1 MMMNWDQ
8 RTNEHVDLSVIVPVG
23 NRVDDLDELHRSYV
37 RGLDE
42 LGLRYELVYVID
54 GPRQAER
61 ATLVRSGASAK
72 IVQLN
77 RAFGEASAL
86 MAGFAHCRG
95 AQILT
100 LPAYFQIEAEDIR
113 KLVAAGEG
121 VDFIVACRSPRRG
134 GWFERAR
141 RQGFH
146 KLLRFVTGSVFRDL
160 GCSVRLFDRRV
171 LEEITVYGDQHRLL
185 PLLAANQ
192 GFTVREVEVRQS
204 PRDDFRGNYRVRD
217 YVHRALDLFTVF
229 FLVRFTKKPLRFFGM
244 IGSALVGLA
253 VIFLA
258 VLLAQRLL
266 FNDALADR
274 PALLLT
280 SLMLVVGVQIFALGL
295 LGELIIFT
303 HARDLRE
310 YKVAEIVDV
319 GNSAPA
325 APEQRKPSYVPRS
338 SSG

>member
-1 MMMNWDQ
+1 MMMNRDL
-8 RTNEHVDLSVIVPVG
+8 RTNEPVELSVIIPVG
-23 NRVDDLDELHRSYV
+23 SRVDDLDELHRSYV
-37 RGLDE
+37 RGLDDA
-42 LGLRYELVYVID
+42 GLRYEIVYVID

-61 ATLVRSGASAK
+61 ATLARSGVSAK

-77 RAFGEASAL
+77 RTFGEASAL

-95 AQILT
+95 AKILT
-100 LPAYFQIEAEDIR
+100 LPAYFQIEAADIG
-113 KLVAAGEG
+113 KVLAAGES
-121 VDFIVACRSPRRG
+121 VDFVVACRVPRRG
-134 GWFERAR
+134 GWFEIVR
-141 RQGFH
+141 RRGFH
-146 KLLRFVTGSVFRDL
+146 KLLKVVTGSVFRDL

-171 LEEITVYGDQHRLL
+171 LEEVTVYGDQHRLL

-192 GFTVREVEVRQS
+192 GFSVREVEVRQS
-204 PRDDFRGNYRVRD
+204 PRDDFRGTYRVRD

-244 IGSALVGLA
+244 IGSGLVGLA
-253 VIFLA
+253 VILLA
-258 VLLAQRLL
+258 VLVLQRLL
-266 FNDALADR
+266 FNDPLADR

-310 YKVAEIVDV
+310 YKVAEIIEA
-319 GNSAPA
+319 GNSTPA
-325 APEQRKPSYVPRS
+325 APEQRKASLMPRS

>member
-1 MMMNWDQ
+1 MMMNRDL
-8 RTNEHVDLSVIVPVG
+8 RMNEPIDLSVIIPVG
-23 NRVDDLDELHRSYV
+23 NRVDDLEDLHRSYV
-37 RGLDE
+37 RGLDA
-42 LGLRYELVYVID
+42 LNLPYEIVYVID

-61 ATLVRSGASAK
+61 ATLVRGGVKAK

-95 AQILT
+95 AKILT

-113 KLVAAGEG
+113 TIVAAGES
-121 VDFIVACRSPRRG
+121 VDFVVACRSPRRG
-134 GWFERAR
+134 GWFERVR

-146 KLLRFVTGSVFRDL
+146 KLLQFVTGSVFHDL
-160 GCSVRLFDRRV
+160 GCSARLFDRRV
-171 LEEITVYGDQHRLL
+171 LEEVTVYGDQHRLL

-192 GFTVREVEVRQS
+192 GFSVREVEVRQS
-204 PRDDFRGNYRVRD
+204 PRDEFRGSYRVRD

-253 VIFLA
+253 VIVLA
-258 VLLAQRLL
+258 VLLFQRLL
-266 FNDALADR
+266 FNEPLADR

-280 SLMLVVGVQIFALGL
+280 SLILVVGVQIFALGL

-319 GNSAPA
+319 GSAPA
-325 APEQRKPSYVPRS
+325 APEQRKQSYAPRS

>member
-1 MMMNWDQ
+1 MNRDQ
-8 RTNEHVDLSVIVPVG
+8 RTNEPIDLSVIVPVG

-37 RGLDE
+37 RGLDDV
-42 LGLRYELVYVID
+42 GLRFEIVYVID
-54 GPRQAER
+54 GPMQAER
-61 ATLVRSGASAK
+61 ATLVRNGVSAK

-77 RAFGEASAL
+77 RTFGEASAL
-86 MAGFAHCRG
+86 MAGFSHCRG
-95 AQILT
+95 AKILT
-100 LPAYFQIEAEDIR
+100 LPAYFQIEAEDIG
-113 KLVAAGEG
+113 KVTAAGES
-121 VDFIVACRSPRRG
+121 VDFVVACRSPRRG
-134 GWFERAR
+134 GWFERIR

-146 KLLRFVTGSVFRDL
+146 KLLQFVTGSEFRDL

-171 LEEITVYGDQHRLL
+171 LEEVTVYGDQHRLL

-192 GFTVREVEVRQS
+192 GFSVREVEVRQS
-204 PRDDFRGNYRVRD
+204 PRDEFRGSYRVRD

-253 VIFLA
+253 VIILA
-258 VLLAQRLL
+258 VLLLQRLL
-266 FNDALADR
+266 FNAALADR

>member
-1 MMMNWDQ
+1 MMMNRDQ
-8 RTNEHVDLSVIVPVG
+8 RTNEPVDLSVIIPVG
-23 NRVDDLDELHRSYV
+23 NRVDELDELHRSYV
-37 RGLDE
+37 HGLDE
-42 LGLRYELVYVID
+42 IGRRYEIVYVID

-61 ATLVRSGASAK
+61 ATLARNGVVAK

-95 AQILT
+95 AKILT
-100 LPAYFQIEAEDIR
+100 LPAYFQIEGDDLG
-113 KLVAAGEG
+113 KVVAAGDS
-121 VDFIVACRSPRRG
+121 VDFVVACRSPRRG
-134 GWFERAR
+134 GWFERVR
-141 RQGFH
+141 RAGFH
-146 KLLRFVTGSVFRDL
+146 KLLQFVTGSEFRDL

-171 LEEITVYGDQHRLL
+171 LEEVTVYGDQHRLL
-185 PLLAANQ
+185 PLLATNQ
-192 GFTVREVEVRQS
+192 GFSVREIEVRQS
-204 PRDDFRGNYRVRD
+204 PRDEFRGRYRVRD

-266 FNDALADR
+266 FNEPLADR

-310 YKVAEIVDV
+310 YKVAEIIDV
-319 GNSAPA
+319 GSSTPA
-325 APEQRKPSYVPRS
+325 VPEQRKPAYVPRS

>member
-1 MMMNWDQ
+1 MMMNRDQ
-8 RTNEHVDLSVIVPVG
+8 RIDEHVELSVIIPVG
-23 NRVDDLDELHRSYV
+23 ERVDDLDELNRSYV
-37 RGLDE
+37 RGLDDV
-42 LGLRYELVYVID
+42 GSRYEIVYVMD
-54 GPRQAER
+54 GPRQPER
-61 ATLVRSGASAK
+61 ATLVRNGVSAK

-95 AQILT
+95 AKILT
-100 LPAYFQIEAEDIR
+100 LPAYFQIEAEDIH
-113 KLVAAGEG
+113 KVIAAGES
-121 VDFIVACRSPRRG
+121 VDFVAACRSPRRG

-146 KLLRFVTGSVFRDL
+146 RFLQFVTGSVFHDL

-171 LEEITVYGDQHRLL
+171 LEEVTVYGDQHRLL
-185 PLLAANQ
+185 PLLASNQ
-192 GFTVREVEVRQS
+192 GFSVREVEVRQS
-204 PRDDFRGNYRVRD
+204 PRDDFRGTYRLRD
-217 YVHRALDLFTVF
+217 YVHRVLDLFTVF

-244 IGSALVGLA
+244 IGSTLVALA
-253 VIFLA
+253 VILLV

-266 FNDALADR
+266 FDVALSDR

-310 YKVAEIVDV
+310 YKVAEIVEVDS
-319 GNSAPA
+319 SAPA

>member
-1 MMMNWDQ
+1 M
-8 RTNEHVDLSVIVPVG
+8 NEHVDLSVIVPVG
-23 NRVDDLDELHRSYV
+23 GRVDDLDELHRSYV
-37 RGLDE
+37 RGLDD
-42 LGLRYELVYVID
+42 LGLRYELLYVID
-54 GPRQAER
+54 GPMHAQR
-61 ATLVRSGASAK
+61 AALVRAGASAK

-86 MAGFAHCRG
+86 MAGFAHCQG
-95 AQILT
+95 AKILT
-100 LPAYFQIEAEDIR
+100 LPAYFQIESDDIR
-113 KLVAAGEG
+113 KLIAAGED
-121 VDFIVACRSPRRG
+121 VDFVVACRSPRRG
-134 GWFERAR
+134 GWFERVR

-146 KLLRFVTGSVFRDL
+146 KLLQFVTGSVFRDL

-171 LEEITVYGDQHRLL
+171 LEEVTVYGDQHRLL
-185 PLLAANQ
+185 PLLAASQ
-192 GFTVREVEVRQS
+192 GFSVREVEVRQS
-204 PRDDFRGNYRVRD
+204 PRDEFRGSYRVRD

-253 VIFLA
+253 VIFLV

-266 FNDALADR
+266 FNEALADR
-274 PALLLT
+274 PALLLS

-319 GNSAPA
+319 GNAAPA